1 MREALATFEE
11 RFVFRRSL
19 RIPLTLRVGDALH
32 QISPAGMDSA
42 EAQRLL
48 ARFGPLTGMVLASLR
63 DVGLPARNDEL
74 AELTALVATDA
85 FPSLQEAPLADEP
98 APSVRAAMLAWRN
111 VALFAQVCEEVS
123 ALASSIEEWQTK
135 GRPRYVDC
143 SLGKA
148 YLQWQTKGSL
158 ASILAR
164 WGKPEAV
171 QNLVRYPDRAELA
184 PFFVDSEDAGR
195 IDDICRR
202 SRDTAAL
209 AFGQLAELATEDVW
223 RTFIRWKHRL
233 TATSPKVVPLWI
245 PRQQD
250 GEREAI
256 DARLERGFGI
266 IDLTRGETA
275 EPELILWS
283 AERED
288 FAIYLRATQAGIALI
303 TLLLD
308 ATLRFGLFGV
318 PAVPWF
324 VDEAHALSEQESQ
337 ALKRLESSNYRLL
350 RLIGGV
356 PAPGGAPADG

>member
-1 MREALATFEE
+1 MRQALATFEE
-11 RFVFRRSL
+11 RFVIRRSL

-48 ARFGPLTGMVLASLR
+48 TRFGPLTGMVLASLR

-74 AELTALVATDA
+74 AELTAWVATDA
-85 FPSLQEAPLADEP
+85 FPSLQVGPLADEP
-98 APSVRAAMLAWRN
+98 APSVRAAMLAWRS

-123 ALASSIEEWQTK
+123 ALAGSIEEWHTN
-135 GRPRYVDC
+135 GRPRHVEC
-143 SLGKA
+143 SLGKS

-158 ASILAR
+158 AASLAR
-164 WGKPEAV
+164 WGQPEAV
-171 QNLVRYPDRAELA
+171 QNLVHYPDRAELA
-184 PFFVDSEDAGR
+184 PFFVDSEDARR
-195 IDDICRR
+195 IDDVCRR
-202 SRDTAAL
+202 SRHTAAF
-209 AFGQLAELATEDVW
+209 AFGQLAELATEDVR

-250 GEREAI
+250 RKREAI

-266 IDLTRGETA
+266 IDVAPGKTA

-288 FAIYLRATQAGIALI
+288 FATYLRASRAGL
-303 TLLLD
+303 TLMKLLLD
-308 ATLRFGLFGV
+308 ATLRFGLHGV
-318 PAVPWF
+318 PALPWF
-324 VDEAHALSEQESQ
+324 VDDAHALSEREAE
-337 ALKRLESSNYRLL
+337 ALDRLESSHYRLQ
-350 RLIGGV
+350 RLIV
-356 PAPGGAPADG
+356 EMPAQGSAPTDW